1 MMMPGLLFIKDRVR
15 PEWDSKQDM
24 LSMGI
29 AGYLGGEYYEDGAD
43 GRLVVQCADGVVK
56 AIVNRPAAFAV
67 IHDDLQYVSAAFRT
81 IRIGVDFPSYPLR
94 ERDLVRRE
102 PTGEF
107 DAVIGG
113 NCDEWGDV
121 LEHAGLDGKRV
132 AVAVPSFRNASR
144 IIEEI
149 GKRCEAV
156 RIAGADLPATAALYT
171 VCPTVVHLGH
181 CRKGYLHTMAM
192 YHAGVP
198 GRTLVEREATGGF
211 PAGKMED
218 FKNFFVK

>member
-1 MMMPGLLFIKDRVR
+1 VR

-29 AGYLGGEYYEDGAD
+29 AGYLYGEYYSEGAD
-43 GRLVVQCADGVVK
+43 GRLVVQCADGVAKGVP
-56 AIVNRPAAFAV
+56 NRPAMFAV
-67 IHDDLQYVSAAFRT
+67 IHDDREYAVTAFRK
-81 IRIGVDFPSYPLR
+81 IRLGVDFPSYPLR

-107 DAVIGG
+107 DVVIGG
-113 NCDEWGDV
+113 NCDEWGDT
-121 LEHAGLDGKRV
+121 LKNAGIDGKRV
-132 AVAVPSFRNASR
+132 AVAVPSYRNATR

-149 GKRCEAV
+149 GNRCDAV
-156 RIAGADLPATAALYT
+156 RITGADLPVTAALYS
-171 VCPTVVHLGH
+171 VCPTVIHLGH
-181 CRKGYLHTMAM
+181 CRKGYLHSMAM

-211 PAGKMED
+211 PVGKMED
-218 FKNFFVK
+218 FKIFFMK